1 MSYTTNQNVFP
12 PGSIDP
18 FSRNNINNSISNIPG
33 AAKEYTYS
41 QVAVLSGTIGA
52 TTSGTLIA
60 AVPNS
65 QIVVWGIDVYNGYAG
80 ADARSLFYS
89 YAGELDGEP
98 RPDGIRQIAIM
109 NTQAAIGASSKVNF
123 GGQPVCIPVNTALQY
138 SISTA
143 AGGQT
148 NMTVYYSVVASPSA

>member
-1 MSYTTNQNVFP
+1 MSYPSNPTVHP
-12 PGSIDP
+12 PTSVNAFG
-18 FSRNNINNSISNIPG
+18 RANINNPISNIPG
-33 AAKEYTYS
+33 AAKEFTYS

-65 QIVVWGIDVYNGYAG
+65 QIVVWGIDVYNGVAG
-80 ADARSLFYS
+80 ADVRTLFYS
-89 YAGELDGEP
+89 DVVS
-98 RPDGIRQIAIM
+98 DNQTIAILS
-109 NTQAAIGASSKVNF
+109 TQAAIGASSKVNF

-143 AGGQT
+143 ASGQT
-148 NMTVYYSVVASPSA
+148 NMMVYYSVVMSPSA